1 MSLTGKETVNLVG
14 LDNNGF
20 PAGVSQDV
28 PLNSIVAVHSTLAHL
43 TVKTD
48 TAAATLAAADVAGA
62 NASNIVLMSGT
73 LAAGATLTLPT
84 VAAIV

>member
-43 TVKTD
+43 TVKTIPRQLRLPPQ
-48 TAAATLAAADVAGA
+48 TLLARMQQHRADVW
-62 NASNIVLMSGT
+62 NTRSRRNTDTSHRRRRS
-73 LAAGATLTLPT
+73 
-84 VAAIV
+84 